1 MADAVSCEA
10 RVYPLR
16 TRRMSQPTRYRA
28 TIAYV
33 GTEFHGWQRQ
43 KNAPRT
49 VQAVLE
55 AALAH
60 LARAPVRLE
69 GASRTDAGVH
79 ADGQVAHFDLPRR
92 RDPRAVRDAING
104 RLSEDVRVLAVEET
118 PPGFHARF
126 DAGWKEYVYRWSR
139 AEVIAPR
146 DRPFVARISP
156 RADAERLRE
165 AASLVAGER
174 DFRVFAVT
182 PRAGESTVR
191 NLHSITVRE
200 RGAELAGPLP
210 RGRVPARH
218 GALDLRRAFG
228 HGAGPCPGGPDGPPA
243 RNGRPEAAFP
253 QGRRART
260 DALPRLLRAGGA
272 PARYY

>member
-1 MADAVSCEA
+1 
-10 RVYPLR
+10 
-16 TRRMSQPTRYRA
+16 MSQPTRYRA

-92 RDPRAVRDAING
+92 REPRAVRDAING

-118 PPGFHARF
+118 APGFHARF

-156 RADAERLRE
+156 RADAERLRV
-165 AASLVAGER
+165 AARIVAGER

-182 PRAGESTVR
+182 PPAGESTVR

-200 RGAELAGPLP
+200 EGTELQALFRGDGFLRGMVRSICGVLSDMA
-210 RGRVPARH
+210 RGRVPADRMARLLETGDRRLLSHKAAAH
-218 GALDLRRAFG
+218 GLTLCRVFYEPAAPRRATI
-228 HGAGPCPGGPDGPPA
+228 
-243 RNGRPEAAFP
+243 E
-253 QGRRART
+253 T
-260 DALPRLLRAGGA
+260 
-272 PARYY
+272 